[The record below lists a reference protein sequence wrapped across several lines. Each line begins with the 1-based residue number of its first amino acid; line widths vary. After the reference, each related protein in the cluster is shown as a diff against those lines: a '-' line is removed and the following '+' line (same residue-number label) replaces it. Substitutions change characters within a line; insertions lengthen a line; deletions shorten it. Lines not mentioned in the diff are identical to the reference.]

1 MKIIANEK
9 LIKRNNKI
17 GNILSIASVVI
28 LGVGMFYSFQDK
40 DGSYMTL
47 TFSALIV
54 GFILF
59 QISSYY
65 VNRFGKPPRPDQ
77 KLSQALKGLDDKY
90 ALYHYMGG
98 VSHLLVSPV
107 GIYILLPYNQVGSIS
122 YNSEKKRW
130 KQTGGNFFLKTFG
143 GESLGRPDLDANYAI
158 NDLNRF
164 CTKKGIDLAD
174 TTPEPIVV
182 FINDKA
188 TVNTEGYEGLA
199 VTAAKL
205 KETIRR
211 NAKTK
216 SIPQH
221 LISEFQQILEPK

>member
-90 ALYHYMGG
+90 ALYHYMCG
-98 VSHLLVSPV
+98 VSHLLVIPV
-107 GIYILLPYNQVGSIS
+107 
-122 YNSEKKRW
+122 
-130 KQTGGNFFLKTFG
+130 
-143 GESLGRPDLDANYAI
+143 
-158 NDLNRF
+158 
-164 CTKKGIDLAD
+164 
-174 TTPEPIVV
+174 
-182 FINDKA
+182 
-188 TVNTEGYEGLA
+188 
-199 VTAAKL
+199 
-205 KETIRR
+205 
-211 NAKTK
+211 
-216 SIPQH
+216 
-221 LISEFQQILEPK
+221 